1 MSPREG
7 TQGFGR
13 RGRPVRRWAAGRGA
27 EGAVPV
33 LKPEPRRPPPRGLY
47 LLRAEG
53 MRPVVQNEPHLGAR
67 LALRQ
72 QRRAASLLLR
82 HPSHFGVRARGGP
95 RLPARCCC
103 SRPRC
108 PAERRRLLPPG
119 RASSGD
125 EQAPG
130 KCSFSGDKAAEARG
144 VCAQQPL
151 ECVSH
156 LRGATAR

>member
-1 MSPREG
+1 MPGSWPFHLRLIPPAPPKGASVSPREG

-72 QRRAASLLLR
+72 QRRAASLLVR
-82 HPSHFGVRARGGP
+82 HPSHFGVRGRGAP

-108 PAERRRLLPPG
+108 PAERRRLLRAPP
-119 RASSGD
+119 A
-125 EQAPG
+125 AG
-130 KCSFSGDKAAEARG
+130 KGEFGGPTGPWE
-144 VCAQQPL
+144 V
-151 ECVSH
+151 
-156 LRGATAR
+156 